1 MRIEVKHIDTSG
13 DVYVQWDNRCSVCW
27 QDQTALC
34 NNANC
39 DGVRN

>member
-1 MRIEVKHIDTSG
+1 MSINVKYIEQEDE
-13 DVYVQWDNRCSVCW
+13 VYVQWDNRCSVCW
-27 QDQTALC
+27 LDQTPLC